1 MSTTRLRRLMLATVL
16 VSGYNIVVFFLDF
29 YKATEPDYFDPAFW
43 ALLPQLVLTFLM
55 VRKWPKTNNASDWDN
70 WSAPRV
76 GLWIIIVFSIAFS
89 IRSYDPSSYEGAWG
103 FVLSVLAAVG
113 IPTHVLINSAN
124 SAWSDSPF
132 WGLFH
137 TPWQREDG
145 EVVYLFNLGIGFS
158 WLLFNILFVILIVSV
173 FRLENSL
180 ENNASAI
187 EPSYSPEQKAKEDV
201 SSESKE
207 LPGAM
212 TALDCASCGNE
223 LKKGDKFCSNCG
235 GFAEDKPLFTENQD
249 VECDQCGAEL
259 IKNQKFCSSCGVEI
273 EWPNEVGASTKAIQ
287 VPPAVSNPS
296 WAVKHFRALGG
307 IGRALAITWIIFN
320 GLAILS
326 LFGEQSS
333 PDDLS
338 KCNGLYDANILK
350 TYGVFRCPAIYNS
363 TESSFDSNAL
373 LGLAALNLIVF
384 GCFYAYTSFKISRS
398 K

>member
-1 MSTTRLRRLMLATVL
+1 MNSTGLRRLMLAS
-16 VSGYNIVVFFLDF
+16 VSVSTYNIVVFFLDF

-55 VRKWPKTNNASDWDN
+55 VRKWPKTDNASDWDN
-70 WSAPRV
+70 WATPMA
-76 GLWIIIVFSIAFS
+76 GLWLLIVFMTAIS
-89 IRSYDPSSYEGAWG
+89 IRFYDPSSYEGAWG
-103 FVLSVLAAVG
+103 FALLVLAAVG
-113 IPTHVLINSAN
+113 IPTYALINWAN
-124 SAWSDSPF
+124 SVGSDAPL

-173 FRLENSL
+173 IRFEISL
-180 ENNASAI
+180 ENNVSTND
-187 EPSYSPEQKAKEDV
+187 PSNLSEKKAKGYL
-201 SSESKE
+201 STESKE

-212 TALDCASCGNE
+212 TASICASCGNE
-223 LKKGDKFCSNCG
+223 LKKGDRFCSNCG
-235 GFAEDKPLFTENQD
+235 GFAEVKPLFTENQD
-249 VECDQCGAEL
+249 VECDQCGADL
-259 IKNQKFCSSCGVEI
+259 IKNQKFCSTCGVEI
-273 EWPNEVGASTKAIQ
+273 EWPNKVSASTNVIQ
-287 VPPAVSNPS
+287 QSPYARKQS
-296 WAVKHFRALGG
+296 WALHHFRALGG
-307 IGRALAITWIIFN
+307 IGRALAITWLIFN

-326 LFGEQSS
+326 LFGGQSS

-363 TESSFDSNAL
+363 TESSFDSNGF
-373 LGLAALNLIVF
+373 LGLIILNLIVF
-384 GCFYAYTSFKISRS
+384 GCFFSFTSFKISKS

>member
-29 YKATEPDYFDPAFW
+29 YKAAEPDYFDPAFW
-43 ALLPQLVLTFLM
+43 ALLPQLVLTLLM
-55 VRKWPKTNNASDWDN
+55 VRRWPKTNNASDWDD
-70 WSAPRV
+70 WATPFA
-76 GLWIIIVFSIAFS
+76 GLWLLIVFMTAIS

-103 FVLSVLAAVG
+103 FVLLILAAVG
-113 IPTHVLINSAN
+113 IPTYVFINWAN
-124 SAWSDSPF
+124 SVGSNAPF

-145 EVVYLFNLGIGFS
+145 EVVYLLNLGVGFS
-158 WLLFNILFVILIVSV
+158 WLLFNILFIILIVSV
-173 FRLENSL
+173 IRFEISL
-180 ENNASAI
+180 ENNVSTND
-187 EPSYSPEQKAKEDV
+187 PSNLSEKETKGYL
-201 SSESKE
+201 SIESKE

-212 TALDCASCGNE
+212 TTSICASCGNE

-235 GFAEDKPLFTENQD
+235 GFAEDKPLFAENQD

-259 IKNQKFCSSCGVEI
+259 IKNQKFCSTCGVEI
-273 EWPNEVGASTKAIQ
+273 EWPNKVNASTNIIQ
-287 VPPAVSNPS
+287 QSPAASKPS
-296 WAVKHFRALGG
+296 WALNHFRALGG
-307 IGRALAITWIIFN
+307 IGRALAIIWLIFN
-320 GLAILS
+320 GLAVLS
-326 LFGEQSS
+326 LFGGQSS

-384 GCFYAYTSFKISRS
+384 GCFFAYTSFKISRS

>member
-1 MSTTRLRRLMLATVL
+1 MSTTRLRSLMLATVL

-43 ALLPQLVLTFLM
+43 ALLPQLVLTLLM
-55 VRKWPKTNNASDWDN
+55 VRMWPKTINASDWGE
-70 WSAPRV
+70 WAIPFA
-76 GLWIIIVFSIAFS
+76 GLWLLIVFTTAIS
-89 IRSYDPSSYEGAWG
+89 IRIHDPSSYEGAWG
-103 FVLSVLAAVG
+103 FVHLFLAAVG
-113 IPTHVLINSAN
+113 VPTYVFINWAN
-124 SAWSDSPF
+124 SVGSNAPL

-145 EVVYLFNLGIGFS
+145 EVVYLLNFGVGFS
-158 WLLFNILFVILIVSV
+158 WLLFNILFIILIVAV
-173 FRLENSL
+173 IRFEISL
-180 ENNASAI
+180 ENNVSTND
-187 EPSYSPEQKAKEDV
+187 PSNLSEKETKGYL
-201 SSESKE
+201 SIESKE

-212 TALDCASCGNE
+212 TTSICASCGNV

-235 GFAEDKPLFTENQD
+235 GFAEDKPLFAENQD

-259 IKNQKFCSSCGVEI
+259 IKNQKFCSTCGVEI
-273 EWPNEVGASTKAIQ
+273 EWPNKVNASTNIIQ
-287 VPPAVSNPS
+287 QSPAASKPS
-296 WAVKHFRALGG
+296 WALNHFRALGG
-307 IGRALAITWIIFN
+307 IGRALAIIWLIFN
-320 GLAILS
+320 GLAVLS
-326 LFGEQSS
+326 LFGGQSS

-384 GCFYAYTSFKISRS
+384 GCFFAYTSFKISRS